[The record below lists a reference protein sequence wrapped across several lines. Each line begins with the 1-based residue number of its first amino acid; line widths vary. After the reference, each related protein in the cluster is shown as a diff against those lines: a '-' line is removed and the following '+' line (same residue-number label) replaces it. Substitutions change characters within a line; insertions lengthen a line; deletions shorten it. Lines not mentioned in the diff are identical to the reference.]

1 MSEAEAKKGLTEE
14 QVADLKEAFAM
25 FDINGDGMLCSF
37 FSVVSR
43 GQVIL
48 DQQVGFLGS
57 GLAFVTWLC
66 LCVHVHFRLNERCD
80 AIDPFL
86 PNAMQRILCTHVI
99 LFDSTILSRL
109 ICYSTIHQDCMN
121 SVLSFLTICSCFPIT
136 SSCSSITTTWSQS
149 HHQHPA
155 LLS

>member
-1 MSEAEAKKGLTEE
+1 MQSFDWFSGASTLLSHTDHCETDYSVLQGINNNNIIMSMSEAEAKKGLTEE

-57 GLAFVTWLC
+57 VLEFVLLGC
-66 LCVHVHFRLNERCD
+66 ACVFMY
-80 AIDPFL
+80 I
-86 PNAMQRILCTHVI
+86 
-99 LFDSTILSRL
+99 S
-109 ICYSTIHQDCMN
+109 
-121 SVLSFLTICSCFPIT
+121 
-136 SSCSSITTTWSQS
+136 
-149 HHQHPA
+149 
-155 LLS
+155 